1 MARSS
6 LVVLIA
12 GLVATSL
19 GAQQQL
25 GTKIMGG
32 LGIDAG
38 TQGPPGLYIIDR
50 FLEFRSDKARDRN
63 GNVLPIAGLDILV
76 RGNALGAAYTVALP
90 TGPLLTFGASL
101 PWARV
106 SVNSDEPLVSID
118 RLGVG
123 DIFVQPFK
131 IGAKQ
136 ERYDV
141 VAAYALFAPTGKFE
155 PKSGIGAG
163 RGHWTHQFS
172 VGGAAYA
179 RANRARRASALLS
192 YEING
197 KKRGI
202 ELWRGSIL
210 HIQGGA
216 GTPIYQG
223 IVLGVAGYGLRQVSD
238 DRGAALP
245 PRIKGARTRAYGLG
259 PEVDFVIPQFRL
271 RGDIRYEWDFG
282 VRARPQGRV
291 LAVGLAYRAW
301 GPSTRR

>member
-1 MARSS
+1 MSRS
-6 LVVLIA
+6 VLAVLMA
-12 GLVATSL
+12 GLAATSL

-32 LGIDAG
+32 LGIEAG
-38 TQGPPGLYIIDR
+38 TQAAPGFYILDR
-50 FLEFRSDKARDRN
+50 FIEFRSNKARDRN

-76 RGNALGAAYTVALP
+76 RGNNLGAAYTVALP
-90 TGPLLTFGASL
+90 TGPLLTFGAGI
-101 PWARV
+101 PWAHV
-106 SVNSDEPLVSID
+106 SVNSDEPLASID
-118 RLGVG
+118 QLGVG
-123 DIFVQPFK
+123 DVFVQPFK
-131 IGAKQ
+131 IGAKH

-141 VAAYALFAPTGKFE
+141 VAGYAFFAPTGKFE
-155 PKSGIGAG
+155 SKSGIGAG

-179 RANRARRASALLS
+179 KGNRARHGSALLS

-197 KKRGI
+197 KKRGL

-210 HIQGGA
+210 QIQGGA

-223 IVLGVAGYGLRQVSD
+223 IVLGVAGYALRQVSN

-245 PRIKGARTRAYGLG
+245 PRLAGARTRVYGLG
-259 PEVDFVIPQFRL
+259 PELDFVIPQFHL

-291 LAVGLAYRAW
+291 LSIGLAYRAW
-301 GPSTRR
+301 EPSTKR